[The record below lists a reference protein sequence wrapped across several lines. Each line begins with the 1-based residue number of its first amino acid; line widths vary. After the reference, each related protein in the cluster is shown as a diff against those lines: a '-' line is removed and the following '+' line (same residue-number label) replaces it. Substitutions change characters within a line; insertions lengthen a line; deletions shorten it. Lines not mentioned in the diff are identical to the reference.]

1 MRKCGEQM
9 AHFCTNRGHT
19 PSSHPGKRKE
29 IMFMTATLPQ
39 DFIVRPPT
47 KGDAESIAGLMN
59 ICERA
64 EYTPPEDYIPDY
76 TATDLRGDWQA
87 SGFDLVTDAWVVI
100 APGEQIAGYLDVQVG
115 YTDVQRTTVLVRIN
129 ANSCVHPIYRGQGI
143 GTHLLRLAQARA
155 YQLVPTGDLVLNAW
169 ISHTSDATRRLFEQE
184 DFTSS
189 NHSVFR
195 MEIKMSDEPPAPV
208 WPEGIT
214 VRTFIPG
221 QDDRAV
227 FETIEEAFEAPF
239 EHWDEIYTY
248 REDFDPTMWHLALA
262 GDKVVG
268 ALLCV
273 PVPAMGW
280 VDMLGVRRP
289 WRKKGLGMALLL
301 QAFRDLYRR
310 GLRQIALSVGAQNAT
325 GAQKL
330 YERRN
335 ARCQPGRRLPQATA
349 FGRKLASTW
358 QRERNP
364 TLLLPGS
371 PVYVFVRKG

>member
-1 MRKCGEQM
+1 
-9 AHFCTNRGHT
+9 
-19 PSSHPGKRKE
+19 
-29 IMFMTATLPQ
+29 MTATLPQ

-227 FETIEEAFEAPF
+227 FETIEE
-239 EHWDEIYTY
+239 
-248 REDFDPTMWHLALA
+248 
-262 GDKVVG
+262 DKVVG

>member
-1 MRKCGEQM
+1 
-9 AHFCTNRGHT
+9 
-19 PSSHPGKRKE
+19 
-29 IMFMTATLPQ
+29 
-39 DFIVRPPT
+39 
-47 KGDAESIAGLMN
+47 
-59 ICERA
+59 
-64 EYTPPEDYIPDY
+64 
-76 TATDLRGDWQA
+76 
-87 SGFDLVTDAWVVI
+87 
-100 APGEQIAGYLDVQVG
+100 
-115 YTDVQRTTVLVRIN
+115 
-129 ANSCVHPIYRGQGI
+129 
-143 GTHLLRLAQARA
+143 
-155 YQLVPTGDLVLNAW
+155 
-169 ISHTSDATRRLFEQE
+169 
-184 DFTSS
+184 
-189 NHSVFR
+189 
-195 MEIKMSDEPPAPV
+195 MSDEPPAPV

>member
-1 MRKCGEQM
+1 M
-9 AHFCTNRGHT
+9 N
-19 PSSHPGKRKE
+19 
-29 IMFMTATLPQ
+29 ATLPQ

-47 KGDAESIAGLMN
+47 KDDAESIAELMN

-64 EYTPPEDYIPDY
+64 EYTSPEDFIPDY

-87 SGFDLVTDAWVVI
+87 SGFDLLTDAWVVI
-100 APGEQIAGYLDVQVG
+100 APGEQVAGYLDVQVG
-115 YTDVQRTTVLVRIN
+115 YKDLQRTTVLVRIN

-143 GTHLLRLAQARA
+143 ATYLLRLAQARA

-184 DFTSS
+184 GFTSS

-262 GDKVVG
+262 GDEVVG
-268 ALLCV
+268 AVLCV
-273 PVPAMGW
+273 PVPVMGW

-301 QAFRDLYRR
+301 QAFRDLYHR
-310 GLRQIALSVGAQNAT
+310 GLRQIALSVGSQNAT

-330 YERRN
+330 YER
-335 ARCQPGRRLPQATA
+335 AGMHV
-349 FGRKLASTW
+349 AS
-358 QRERNP
+358 QVDAYHKQLRSGEN
-364 TLLLPGS
+364 
-371 PVYVFVRKG
+371 